1 MTTVTK
7 LQIEIIAD
15 LTTQGWESDR
25 IAEGLQLNERAV
37 IGVINNFEYHM
48 RIEREEWITEHGW
61 DWILDNGERTD
72 IRKDGKGADKS

>member
-7 LQIEIIAD
+7 LQIEIISD

-37 IGVINNFEYHM
+37 IGVINNFEYKM
-48 RIEREEWITEHGW
+48 RTEREEWIKENGW
-61 DWILDNGERTD
+61 DWILVGGTDNTTQQG
-72 IRKDGKGADKS
+72 GAGLN